1 MICFETSLKVRTY
14 ECDSYGHV
22 NHAIFL
28 HYCEVAR
35 IEFLSALGYD
45 LNGLMRQ
52 GLLLPIVKIEIE
64 YKQPAYAN
72 QELRLT
78 LEWLNRGK
86 SSAVFRQEIYDKEK
100 SYLIACAQV
109 TWVTTDLQ
117 GKPITIPDELIH
129 RYKKFSGQVP
139 PQKLITRQKNLAGN
153 E

>member
-22 NHAIFL
+22 NHANFL
-28 HYCEVAR
+28 NYCEVAR
-35 IEFLSALGYD
+35 IEFLAALGYD
-45 LNGLMRQ
+45 LKGLMKD

-86 SSAVFRQEIYDKEK
+86 SSAVFRQDIYNKEK
-100 SYLIACAQV
+100 NSLVARVHV
-109 TWVTTDLQ
+109 TWVSTDLR
-117 GKPITIPDELIH
+117 GKPITIPEELIQ
-129 RYKKFSGQVP
+129 RYKKFTGRVP
-139 PQKLITRQKNLAGN
+139 PQKLPTNQNKP
-153 E
+153 